1 MYLEENRECLFSL
14 SLSILSIPMKVVFVF
29 LFVVLLANAN
39 KYECNEIGYEKYL
52 DLYPFKRADSESYVE
67 YATTILF

>member
-1 MYLEENRECLFSL
+1 
-14 SLSILSIPMKVVFVF
+14 MKVVFVF